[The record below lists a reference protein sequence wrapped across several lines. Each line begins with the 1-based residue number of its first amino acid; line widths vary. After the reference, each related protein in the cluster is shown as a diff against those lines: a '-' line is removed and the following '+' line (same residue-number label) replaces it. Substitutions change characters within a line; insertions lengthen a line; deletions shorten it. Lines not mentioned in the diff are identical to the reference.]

1 MYSWCLGQQL
11 PFRKDSKTPSSFRP
25 LQPHPAALQHIAQ
38 HWGIEPE
45 ELVMIGD
52 SAKDDV
58 RILLRR
64 MGS

>member
-1 MYSWCLGQQL
+1 MYSWCLGQ
-11 PFRKDSKTPSSFRP
+11 PFSKGSKTPSSVRP

-38 HWGIEPE
+38 HWGIEPD
-45 ELVMIGD
+45 ELVMVGD

-58 RILLRR
+58 RSLLRG